1 MREPEPHVDA
11 LHERYGIFGVRDM
24 SSDSRAQQRE
34 RVAYFAGLYQAYL
47 SADVDMTRSSAETM
61 EDQWYVPV
69 GYSAAQVIYSAC
81 VTSWLDKVRTVLDV
95 PCGHGR
101 VLRHLTKLFPDAAIH
116 ACDIDEA
123 GVQFCEAQ
131 FGAHPILSKEIPE
144 KVEFPVQYDCIWVG
158 SLFTHLSK
166 AMSERWL
173 AHLARQLSPTG
184 ILITTWHGRWSAAN
198 GTEINYIEPNKWRAV
213 LSAYKSK
220 GYGYASYRPG
230 HQHQDY
236 IEGDYGIS
244 LSTPVAL
251 MEMALAIPDVR
262 VFSFTERGWAGHQDV
277 LVLGKPQIMA

>member
-1 MREPEPHVDA
+1 
-11 LHERYGIFGVRDM
+11 M
-24 SSDSRAQQRE
+24 STDGRPQQLARTAHFLE
-34 RVAYFAGLYQAYL
+34 LYRAYL
-47 SADVDMTRSSAETM
+47 VADVDMTRSSVESM
-61 EDQWYVPV
+61 ENQWYVPV
-69 GYSAAQVIYSAC
+69 GHSAAQVIYSAC
-81 VTSWLDKVRTVLDV
+81 VGSWLSEVRTVLDM

-101 VLRHLTKLFPDAAIH
+101 ILRHLTKLFPDAAIH

-123 GVQFCEAQ
+123 GLQFCASQ

-144 KVEFPVQYDCIWVG
+144 EVAFPVQYDCIWVG

-166 AMSERWL
+166 TMSERWL

-198 GTEINYIEPNKWRAV
+198 GAEIQYIEPDKWRAI
-213 LSAYKSK
+213 LAEYEST
-220 GYGYASYRPG
+220 GYGYASYLRG
-230 HQHQDY
+230 HQHQQY

-251 MEMALAIPDVR
+251 MEMALAVPDVR